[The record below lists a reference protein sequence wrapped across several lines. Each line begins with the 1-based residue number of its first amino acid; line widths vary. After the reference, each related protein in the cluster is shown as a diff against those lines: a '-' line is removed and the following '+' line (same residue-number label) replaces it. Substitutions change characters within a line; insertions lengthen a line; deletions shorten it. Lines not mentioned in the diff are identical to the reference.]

1 MKWAAGSLCGSCRS
15 AGWFAGR
22 VFPLFL
28 GFGFIGFFVFI
39 SHPMIDFQHK
49 NLFFIISESFLSV
62 FHHVGFYHIPFFE
75 LKKMIL
81 RNKHQSKK
89 NKTKQLGGIWVSLS
103 GWILYSSSKSFWFF
117 HKKECK
123 EIKPTPSLNNHP
135 PILRFLKFFRKLKS
149 FGARQKTFLGLKMI
163 SSRTCCHLLKIFE
176 FNCIN
181 FQTTLPVKS
190 CWLQLLLSC

>member
-1 MKWAAGSLCGSCRS
+1 
-15 AGWFAGR
+15 
-22 VFPLFL
+22 
-28 GFGFIGFFVFI
+28 
-39 SHPMIDFQHK
+39 
-49 NLFFIISESFLSV
+49 
-62 FHHVGFYHIPFFE
+62 
-75 LKKMIL
+75 MIL
-81 RNKHQSKK
+81 RNKYQSKK

-190 CWLQLLLSC
+190 CLITASTFLLKKYPPLHFILSQHPFITVYS